1 MPSVPRRVGRGIRL
15 VVAATALL
23 ALWLFFLAPSG
34 LGGPL
39 SLIWVQGTSMQPTL
53 HGGDLAVIYQQ
64 DRYEVGDIVAF
75 EIPEGGV
82 VIHRVIEATP
92 EGYRF
97 QGDNRDRPDPWV
109 LTAGEVVGRQVFA
122 VPGGARVLAALA
134 DPRVLA
140 LLSSALVFLWALRRM
155 SSQAEGGRG

>member
-1 MPSVPRRVGRGIRL
+1 MAVVG
-15 VVAATALL
+15 
-23 ALWLFFLAPSG
+23 LWLFLLAPRG
-34 LGGPL
+34 LGGPV
-39 SLIWVQGTSMQPTL
+39 SVIWVQGTSMQPTL

-75 EIPEGGV
+75 EIPGGGV
-82 VIHRVIEATP
+82 VIHRVIEAGP
-92 EGYRF
+92 DGYRF

-109 LTAGEVVGRQVFA
+109 LTAGDVAGRQVFA

-140 LLSSALVFLWALRRM
+140 LLSSAFVFLWVLRRR
-155 SSQAEGGRG
+155 SSPAEGAQG